1 MIKNINFGNCY
12 IDFTNSKQKKITIDT
27 SKRKKNS
34 IWGFK
39 YFYYGFNSFLQ
50 VKDGIIVSFTVD
62 EKENKTDE
70 EKRRNV
76 IKFDEDGEIVW
87 IVEDKYKKI
96 TSFQNIIKE
105 NNDIMLHCAY
115 SNYKLNP
122 KDGTV
127 EWISPKKG
135 ERPW

>member
-1 MIKNINFGNCY
+1 MIKDINFGNCY
-12 IDFTNSKQKKITIDT
+12 IYFTNSKQKKITIRDF
-27 SKRKKNS
+27 KRTDDGNDHVYS
-34 IWGFK
+34 
-39 YFYYGFNSFLQ
+39 YYGFNSFLQ
-50 VKDGIIVSFTVD
+50 VEDGIIVSFTVN
-62 EKENKTDE
+62 EKRNETDE

-76 IKFDEDGEIVW
+76 IKFNEDGGIVW

-96 TSFQNIIKE
+96 TSFDNIIKE
-105 NNDIMLHCAY
+105 DNDIVLYCAC
-115 SNYKLNP
+115 SKYKLNP